1 MKKNISLRTFAIFL
15 ILILAPI
22 QIFSNNFIGVHT
34 PHMANPN
41 PTPVPL
47 LSNESTF
54 LYCSKALT
62 AKGELAM
69 QGGDNML
76 WKGNSELSW
85 DINVPDDES
94 YELFLIAN
102 VPKGGDN
109 VEISFT
115 SNEGIHIFVLKP
127 TAGPYIGG
135 RNFERIPLSSKISLK
150 KGRQVISL
158 STQGITKKES
168 LMDIRSIELLPI
180 SAKEKIKKEKLRAV
194 QSRESVDWLIKSNY
208 GLMFHWTSESVQ
220 PDGTIKS
227 YEEAVNQF
235 DVEKFAQMVEETGAG
250 YVIFT
255 IGHAESYCPAPIK
268 SWEKRHPGKTTKRD
282 LILEIADALN
292 KKGVR
297 LIAYINGPLAFK
309 LNVKGEPTAME
320 KQDFVLNFKE
330 MLSEIGNRYGN
341 KIAGYWFDSWYQIF
355 EEFPEVP
362 FKEFNRASKL
372 GNKNRIICLNSW
384 IYPSVTP
391 WQDYWAGEVASP
403 IEIPTDGFM
412 KNGPVTDLPY
422 QALLI
427 MEPYWVQQTSE
438 MPEPRFDAKTL
449 TNYIKEC
456 NKNKGAVTI
465 NLGIYQDGTVGKEAL
480 EVMKGVKRN
489 IKEQTP

>member
-1 MKKNISLRTFAIFL
+1 MEKKISHREYALLF

-22 QIFSNNFIGVHT
+22 YFFSNNFIGV
-34 PHMANPN
+34 PIPYIANPN
-41 PTPVPL
+41 PIPVYVQ
-47 LSNESTF
+47 SDESTF
-54 LYCSKALT
+54 LYCSKVLT
-62 AKGELAM
+62 AKGELVM
-69 QGGDNML
+69 QGGENMA

-85 DINVPDDES
+85 DINVPDDEN

-102 VPKGGDN
+102 VPKAGEN
-109 VEISFT
+109 VAISFK
-115 SNEGIHIFVLKP
+115 SNKGIHEFKLKP
-127 TAGPYIGG
+127 TTGPYIGG

-150 KGRQVISL
+150 KGRQVVSL
-158 STQGITKKES
+158 FTQGITETEA

-180 SAKEKIKKEKLRAV
+180 SAKEKIKKEKLRAIR
-194 QSRESVDWLIKSNY
+194 SRENVDWLIKSNY

-227 YEEAVNQF
+227 YEEAVDHF

-255 IGHAESYCPAPIK
+255 IGHADSYCPAPIK

-292 KKGVR
+292 RKGVR
-297 LIAYINGPLAFK
+297 LICYINGPLAFK
-309 LNVKGEPTAME
+309 LDVKSEPTDIE

-330 MLSEIGNRYGN
+330 MLGEIGNRYEH

-355 EEFPEVP
+355 EEFPKIP
-362 FKEFNRASKL
+362 FEEFNRASKL
-372 GNKNRIICLNSW
+372 GNESRIICLNSW

-391 WQDYWAGEVASP
+391 WQDYWAGEVANP
-403 IEIPTDGFM
+403 IEIPVEGYM

-438 MPEPRFDAKTL
+438 MPKPRLDSKTL

-456 NKNKGAVTI
+456 NKNKGVVTI
-465 NLGIYQDGTVGKEAL
+465 NLGIYQDGTVSEEAL
-480 EVMKGVKRN
+480 EVMKEVKRN
-489 IKEQTP
+489 IKP